1 MRPPSVLAVF
11 VLLASFAGDA
21 QEVLVRNKPDP
32 SLPPLGVR
40 LRMSVVNVDLLCKQG
55 NGRTVENGT
64 GFVVTY
70 PDARLPKNSTFD
82 YLVTNRHVA
91 ECWEEPAHRPRP

>member
-40 LRMSVVNVDLLCKQG
+40 LRMSVVNLELLCKQG

-70 PDARLPKNSTFD
+70 PDARVPKNFCTSS
-82 YLVTNRHVA
+82 HGEIWQA
-91 ECWEEPAHRPRP
+91 